1 MRFLL
6 PRSRLLAGELVREQ
20 RACERAPRESLVG
33 DKRLER
39 GRGLGQLA
47 RWLPQQ
53 LKVFEER
60 CPALRPVELLG
71 ERRNCSP
78 VEDESSLWVT
88 AGREEKQRA
97 PASAVQLVLLEL
109 DLLCGEER

>member
-1 MRFLL
+1 MRFLF
-6 PRSRLLAGELVREQ
+6 PRSRLLAGKLFREQ

-33 DKRLER
+33 DKRLKR

-47 RWLPQQ
+47 RRLPQQ

-78 VEDESSLWVT
+78 VEDESSLGVT
-88 AGREEKQRA
+88 AGRKEKQRA

-109 DLLCGEER
+109 EFLSGEER